1 MIAVQG
7 LAVDSAPLA
16 FTACHHSIVLLAPSA
31 QPIASVLVRPVTDC
45 IRLCVY
51 RYLYTLLC
59 SECSVA
65 STHCEPGCLCTEQ
78 NNTAG
83 CVSIAIRW
91 LCCRP
96 SSSGLCSSILRELCV
111 PIWRLASL
119 WSHASQCDVQLNGK
133 RANSDDWLPALCSSC
148 TFNVGVLL
156 GELCNHRN
164 QCTNP
169 WSDH

>member
-1 MIAVQG
+1 MRFRDW
-7 LAVDSAPLA
+7 LW
-16 FTACHHSIVLLAPSA
+16 TLLRWPSL
-31 QPIASVLVRPVTDC
+31 LVIT
-45 IRLCVY
+45 RLCCWHLLLNQSRLY
-51 RYLYTLLC
+51 RYDLSSIAFFCMYQYLYTLLC
-59 SECSVA
+59 SERSVA

-164 QCTNP
+164 QCANP
-169 WSDH
+169 WADH